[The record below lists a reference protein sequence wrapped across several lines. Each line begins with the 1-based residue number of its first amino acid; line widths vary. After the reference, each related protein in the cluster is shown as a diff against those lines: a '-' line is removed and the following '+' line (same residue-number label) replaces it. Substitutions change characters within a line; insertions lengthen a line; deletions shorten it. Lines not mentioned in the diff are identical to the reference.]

1 MRTEDPKEP
10 SPSKKRKNEEPH
22 EENGLP
28 NKLVAGPQ
36 IWIYG
41 PSPRKTWKASESVL
55 QLLGMSPAKAEVRP
69 PDSVWTSRKVP
80 ELCKGYT
87 PGKSENDLH
96 LRIARLERIIEQALP
111 NFAHD
116 SLSDHGSPTLHN
128 DARSR
133 ASSPDDPATKGG
145 SLQSGGAYFG
155 NSALGSVAS
164 MPILE
169 QLQSSSFVPTLDE
182 PSPSDNLKSLV
193 QECGVAPHK
202 LPELVQELPPKA
214 LCEVLV
220 DYYFTSINYTRYPI
234 DEVGFRASFDSIC
247 NNGHRVQPDDV
258 RFLPLLFVVLA
269 ISARLAPEN
278 ILGDERNRRLTSLRY
293 YWSSRRSLL
302 IAAAVQSDSLELVL
316 ARLLSARF
324 LTFDRR
330 ITECWSQLGA
340 AVRTAQALGL
350 HRDGALLGLNPYQTE
365 YRRRVWSYL
374 YHADRT
380 HALLMGRPHAIQDEY
395 TSTQPPMNADDTITG
410 PPRPV
415 PLTQPTPWTFLV
427 LRHSLATIIGHIV
440 HHFQRVRS
448 HSHYNDVVALDEELL
463 RFMKN
468 LPPHYAV
475 DDPDTS
481 LDESHP
487 YIPVHRFIIVTEV
500 FFVRI
505 SLHRPYLLRRLSSDR
520 YALSRRA
527 CFESARQEYRIRQ
540 QFKKTMPPD
549 VIRALGGAYR
559 EFQAAMIAGIGLILD
574 PQSADKHE
582 LHEVINGFLRD
593 HEGLHEMDAT
603 TRRELKIIEFLKR
616 KAESGPEDGKFP
628 GMGAAHAGEAR
639 AQAQANASLLMGL
652 GGHSFGM
659 HASTSSGQKPILPA
673 LQQPA
678 FHGVQSTPSPRSP
691 MDGSPRHGHARHQSR
706 SALSTGSYTPPTEEA
721 QSLLDNW
728 CNSVINSSGF
738 GEPSAADF
746 TSPWVP
752 APTPGMYGFPSVQSG
767 APDGMVDVEGG
778 PATINGYEAADWT
791 YWETIVSAIGRD
803 GGAATT

>member
-1 MRTEDPKEP
+1 MPSEDLKDL
-10 SPSKKRKNEEPH
+10 SPPKKRKNEEPH
-22 EENGLP
+22 EENGHP
-28 NKLVAGPQ
+28 TKLIGVSKQGGPARHQEKSGKRARVSYSCSECHRRKQKCDRQIPCGHCVA
-36 IWIYG
+36 
-41 PSPRKTWKASESVL
+41 
-55 QLLGMSPAKAEVRP
+55 
-69 PDSVWTSRKVP
+69 RKVP

-111 NFAHD
+111 NYAHD
-116 SLSDHGSPTLHN
+116 TFSDHGSPSPHQEG
-128 DARSR
+128 RSR
-133 ASSPDDPATKGG
+133 ASSPGDPATKGG
-145 SLQSGGAYFG
+145 SLHSGGTYFG
-155 NSALGSVAS
+155 NSALGSLSS

-169 QLQSSSFVPTLDE
+169 QLQNGGLPPALDE

-214 LCEVLV
+214 LCEVLI

-234 DEVGFRASFDSIC
+234 DEVGFRAAFESVC
-247 NNGHRVQPDDV
+247 VNGHRVQPDDV

-269 ISARLAPEN
+269 IAARLAPET
-278 ILGDERNRRLTSLRY
+278 ILGDERARRLNSLRY

-302 IAAAVQSDSLELVL
+302 IAAAIQSDSLELVL

-350 HRDGALLGLNPYQTE
+350 HRDGVLLGLNPYQTE

-395 TSTQPPMNADDTITG
+395 TSTQAPMNADDTNNG

-440 HHFQRVRS
+440 HHFQRVRT
-448 HSHYNDVVALDEELL
+448 HSHYNDVIHLDEELQ
-463 RFMKN
+463 RFMRT

-475 DDPDTS
+475 EADTS

-487 YIPVHRFIIVTEV
+487 YIPVHRFIIITEV

-527 CFESARQEYRIRQ
+527 CFESAQQEYKIRQ
-540 QFKKTMPPD
+540 RFKNTMPED
-549 VIRALGGAYR
+549 VLRALGGAYR

-574 PQSADKHE
+574 PQSSDAPQ
-582 LHEVINGFLRD
+582 LHEMLDGFLHD

-603 TRRELKIIEFLKR
+603 TRREVKIIEFLKK
-616 KAESGPEDGKFP
+616 KAEA
-628 GMGAAHAGEAR
+628 GADESKLAGESQV
-639 AQAQANASLLMGL
+639 QAQANASLLMGL
-652 GGHSFGM
+652 SGQTFGIPRASHRSPMNGGH
-659 HASTSSGQKPILPA
+659 KPKLPA
-673 LQQPA
+673 LQQPM
-678 FHGVQSTPSPRSP
+678 FQGPHSTPSPRSP
-691 MDGSPRHGHARHQSR
+691 MDTLSSPQHGRQQSR
-706 SALSTGSYTPPTEEA
+706 SGHSTGSFTPPTEEA
-721 QSLLDNW
+721 QNLLDNW
-728 CNSVINSSGF
+728 CNSVINSSGYG
-738 GEPSAADF
+738 GESGLTDF
-746 TSPWVP
+746 TSPWIP
-752 APTPGMYGFPSVQSG
+752 AQTPGPYSFGSVGPQPETAMEVQSSST
-767 APDGMVDVEGG
+767 MS
-778 PATINGYEAADWT
+778 NGFETSDWN

-803 GGAATT
+803 GTGAA